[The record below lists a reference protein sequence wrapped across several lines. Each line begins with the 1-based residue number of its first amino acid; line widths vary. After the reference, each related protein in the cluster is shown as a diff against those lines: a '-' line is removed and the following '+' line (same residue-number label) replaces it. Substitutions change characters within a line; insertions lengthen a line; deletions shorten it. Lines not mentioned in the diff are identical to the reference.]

1 MVNAKNNI
9 KNTQT
14 IASLILSSSDTYS
27 FLSLS
32 YAGLYITCATIH
44 NIAIADNN
52 IMIDKT
58 FITSYLIAS
67 QQLIEQL

>member
-1 MVNAKNNI
+1 
-9 KNTQT
+9 
-14 IASLILSSSDTYS
+14 
-27 FLSLS
+27 LS